1 MNSSLDL
8 VHLAARAAERAGE
21 YIRSATRG
29 AGPPDR
35 RKGARPGVSPGV
47 RPADWI
53 EKGPHDWVTDV
64 DRTAERLISE
74 VLRDGTRGTKIVGEE
89 FSPELASDG
98 LVWDGLVWIVD
109 PLDGT
114 SNFLHGYPQYSVSIC
129 AAIDGVLEAGVVLD
143 ITRECCYGAARGKGA
158 WLGGTR
164 LCVSE
169 IHDPGRSLL
178 GTGYP
183 FKDLEGLDS
192 YLAHFRELLR
202 TTSGVR
208 RAGSAALDLAD
219 VASGRF
225 DGFWELRL
233 APWDIAAGVLLIRE
247 AGGVVTDMSGREVG
261 LEHTSIVAGN
271 PFIHAWLLRTLRDL

>member
-1 MNSSLDL
+1 MNDSLDL
-8 VHLAARAAERAGE
+8 VHLAARAAERAGG
-21 YIRSATRG
+21 YIRSATRS

-35 RKGARPGVSPGV
+35 RKGPRPAQRPGVRS
-47 RPADWI
+47 ADWI
-53 EKGPHDWVTDV
+53 QKGPHDWVTEV
-64 DRTAERLISE
+64 DRAAERLIAD
-74 VLRDGTRGTKIVGEE
+74 VLRAGTPGAKVVGEE
-89 FSPELASDG
+89 FSPELAGEG
-98 LVWDGLVWIVD
+98 LIWDGLVWIVD

-114 SNFLHGYPQYSVSIC
+114 SNFLHGYPQYSVSI
-129 AAIDGVLEAGVVLD
+129 AAMVDGVLEAGVVLD
-143 ITRECCYGAARGKGA
+143 ITRECLYGAARGKGA

-169 IHDPGRSLL
+169 IHDPARSLL

-192 YLAHFRELLR
+192 YLAHFRDLLR

-219 VASGRF
+219 VAAGRF

-233 APWDIAAGVLLIRE
+233 APWDIAGGVLLIRE
-247 AGGVVTDMSGREVG
+247 AGGLVTDMSGREVG
-261 LEHTSIVAGN
+261 MEHTSIVAGN
-271 PFIHAWLLRTLRDL
+271 PVIHAWLLNSLREP